1 MKHHSATRTLGR
13 NRAQREALLRG
24 LARDL
29 FLRGGITTTVAK
41 AKEVRPFAERLVT
54 KARVDSVA
62 TRRLLSSELG
72 NAPDVAKKLVE
83 EIAPRYKE
91 RAGGY
96 TRITKLGLLG
106 ARAAEVARIELV

>member
-1 MKHHSATRTLGR
+1 MKHHVANRTFGR
-13 NRAQREALLRG
+13 SRSQRASLLRG

-29 FLRGGITTTVAK
+29 FEQGAITTTVAK

-62 TRRLLSSELG
+62 NRRFLTAELG
-72 NAPDVAKKLVE
+72 NAPATAKKLVE

-91 RAGGY
+91 RTGGY
-96 TRITKLGLLG
+96 TRITKLGKLG